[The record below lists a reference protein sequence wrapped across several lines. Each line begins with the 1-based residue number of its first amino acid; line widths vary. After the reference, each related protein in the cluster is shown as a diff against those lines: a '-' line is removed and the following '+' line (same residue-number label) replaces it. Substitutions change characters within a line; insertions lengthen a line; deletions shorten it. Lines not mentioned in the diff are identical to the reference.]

1 MTHSDKRTLARSL
14 QGDAREWP
22 HHIEA
27 VELIDMAYRLRT
39 GESVAH
45 GLRRLSRKEL
55 LSARDELRRTSP
67 PHEEAIHEAR
77 KSVKKVRAI
86 VELIEA
92 DDGRG
97 LATSRKRLRKV
108 NSTLSQVRDADAM
121 LEILTKLRNKSPHLF
136 DEHTFARMRHQL
148 SSHKQASLKAAQDD
162 GAWQKVDE
170 ELRTLRQDARQWRPT
185 HRRFGA
191 LAAGIRLTYARGR
204 KAMARARKRQLAAV
218 EFHEWRKQVKALW
231 YQLRLIEGC
240 SPAIRK
246 DAALLHRVETYLGD
260 DHNVVVLCA
269 ELSKDASFCDVE
281 GLRRA
286 ADRYQCDLRQKALAS
301 TKPMYARTPDTYL
314 RRVERAWNAWQR
326 PKRANHPRKSR
337 RAA

>member
-1 MTHSDKRTLARSL
+1 
-14 QGDAREWP
+14 
-22 HHIEA
+22 
-27 VELIDMAYRLRT
+27 MAYRLRT
-39 GESVAH
+39 EESVAR
-45 GLRRLSRKEL
+45 GLRRLSREEL

-92 DDGRG
+92 DEGRG
-97 LATSRKRLRKV
+97 LSKCQKRLRKV

-121 LEILTKLRNKSPHLF
+121 LEILTKLRNQNPHLF
-136 DEHTFARMRHQL
+136 NEHTFARMRRRL
-148 SSHKQASLKAAQDD
+148 SSHKQTSMKAAQDG
-162 GAWQKVDE
+162 GAWRKVDRQ
-170 ELRTLRQDARQWRPT
+170 LRKLRQDARQWQPA
-185 HRRFGA
+185 HRGFGA
-191 LAAGIRLTYARGR
+191 LATGIRATHGRGR
-204 KAMARARKRQLAAV
+204 KAMARARKRQRAA

-246 DAALLHRVETYLGD
+246 DAAVLHRVETWLGD

-269 ELSKDASFCDVE
+269 ELSKDASFCDLE

-286 ADRYQCDLRQKALAS
+286 ADRYQCDLRRKAIAS
-301 TKPMYARTPDTYL
+301 TTPMYARTPGKYL

-326 PKRANHPRKSR
+326 QKKADHTRKSR

>member
-1 MTHSDKRTLARSL
+1 
-14 QGDAREWP
+14 
-22 HHIEA
+22 
-27 VELIDMAYRLRT
+27 MAYRLRT
-39 GESVAH
+39 EESVAR
-45 GLRRLSRKEL
+45 GLRRLSRNEL

-92 DDGRG
+92 DEGRG
-97 LATSRKRLRKV
+97 LSKCQKRLRKV

-121 LEILTKLRNKSPHLF
+121 LEILTKLRNKNPHLF
-136 DEHTFARMRHQL
+136 NEHTFARMRRRL
-148 SSHKQASLKAAQDD
+148 SSHKQAAMKAAQDG
-162 GAWQKVDE
+162 GAWRKVDRQ
-170 ELRTLRQDARQWRPT
+170 LRTLRQDSRRWRPT

-191 LAAGIRLTYARGR
+191 LAAGIRVTYGRGR
-204 KAMARARKRQLAAV
+204 KAMARARKRQRAAD
-218 EFHEWRKQVKALW
+218 FHEWRKQVKALW
-231 YQLRLIEGC
+231 YQLRLIGGC

-246 DAALLHRVETYLGD
+246 DAAVLHRVETWLGD

-269 ELSKDASFCDVE
+269 ELSKDASFCDLE

-286 ADRYQCDLRQKALAS
+286 ADRYQCDLRRKAIAS
-301 TKPMYARTPDTYL
+301 TTPMYGRTPGKYL

-326 PKRANHPRKSR
+326 RKTAEHTRTSR